1 MKKIAIVLTQDY
13 ADWEITFIT
22 AIGRSYYGLETVTAT
37 PNGEPVTSAGGI
49 KTTPDIALEDI
60 SSDDFGV
67 LVLCGGTTWAGE
79 NAPNVDDLVGAF
91 LDAGKTVGAI
101 CAATLPL
108 AKAGLLNTRK
118 HTSNALDFLT
128 ATGAAYS
135 GKANYQD
142 ILGAVA
148 DKNIIT
154 APGIAPVQFAAEVLR
169 AAGVDE
175 GGIAQFKGML
185 AAEHALTLQS
195 AAA

>member
-1 MKKIAIVLTQDY
+1 MSKIAIILTPDY

-22 AIGRSYYGLETVTAT
+22 AIGRSYYGLETVTAS
-37 PNGEPVTSAGGI
+37 PNGQTITSAGGI
-49 KTTPDIALEDI
+49 KTIPDMSLEDI
-60 SSDDFGV
+60 SADDFNV

-79 NAPNVDDLVGAF
+79 NAPNVDELVGSF

-118 HTSNALDFLT
+118 HTSNDPNFLS
-128 ATGAAYS
+128 ATGAGYS

-185 AAEHALTLQS
+185 AAEHALTLQ